1 MQVVEYRNMKHIR
14 YADAWELQEQLLKE
28 NVQKKLAAGRQ
39 APPESVDT
47 QHHLLFCEHNPVY
60 TLGKSGSDT
69 NLLLQEEGLKA
80 KGIEFFRI
88 NRGGDITY
96 HGPGQITGYPIFDLE
111 KFKPDIHWYLRS
123 LEEAAIKL
131 LADYGLK
138 GERSDG
144 ETGVWL
150 DVGKPTA
157 RKLMAIGVRCS
168 RWITMHGFAFN
179 VNTNLDYFKYI
190 IPCGIQDK
198 AVTSL
203 AAEVGEVLDFDVVK
217 NQLLEKLAAEF
228 KFSLREN

>member
-1 MQVVEYRNMKHIR
+1 MQKVHYRDMKHIR
-14 YADAWELQEQLLKE
+14 YADAWELQEELLAE
-28 NVQKKLAAGRQ
+28 NVQKKLAAGRGVD
-39 APPESVDT
+39 PFTVDT
-47 QHHLLFCEHNPVY
+47 IHHLLFCEHNPVY

-69 NLLLQEEGLKA
+69 NLLLHEEGLKA
-80 KGIEFFRI
+80 KEIEFFRI

-111 KFKPDIHWYLRS
+111 KFKPDIHWYLRC

-138 GERSDG
+138 GERSKG

-150 DVGKPTA
+150 DVGKPEA

-179 VNTNLDYFKYI
+179 VNTNLDFFNYI

-198 AVTSL
+198 TVTSL
-203 AAEVGEVLDFDVVK
+203 AAEVGHELDFDLVK
-217 NQLLEKLAAEF
+217 QQLCEKLANEF
-228 KFSLREN
+228 GFEL